1 MRFNLPETIAFAVE
15 WHPDDCLYLGGRLSG
30 CMKWTANC
38 FNTSRVVLIAA
49 VFVIWNSIAWADEKL
64 PVFVSIVPQKFFVQQ
79 IGGELVDVSVLVE
92 PGASPETYEPKP
104 QQMAALSRTKI
115 YFAIGV
121 PFEKVWL
128 GKIISA
134 SPNMLV
140 VRTDTG
146 IEKIPMKAHQ
156 HPNEK
161 IHPHDPEEYGPRQ
174 GPKLDDADNTA
185 RQRLLDPHIWLSPPL
200 VKIQARHIFD
210 ALQNFDP
217 SHGVRY
223 LTNYRKFLR
232 DLDEIDTELKDIFA
246 GKKGLEFFVFHPSW
260 AYFAQAYGL
269 KQISIEIEGKDPKP
283 AQLKQIIQHAKS
295 KDIKVLFVQP
305 QFSTKS
311 AEIIAKAIGA
321 QIVFANPLAAD
332 WADNL
337 RRQAREFKA
346 ALK

>member
-15 WHPDDCLYLGGRLSG
+15 LHPDGCLYLRGRLSG

-38 FNTSRVVLIAA
+38 FNVSRVVLIAA
-49 VFVIWNSIAWADEKL
+49 VFVVWNSIAWAEEKL
-64 PVFVSIVPQKFFVQQ
+64 PVFVSILPQKFFVQQ

-92 PGASPETYEPKP
+92 PGASPATYEPKP
-104 QQMAALSRTKI
+104 KQMAALSRIKI

-128 GKIISA
+128 GKIVSA
-134 SPNMLV
+134 NPNMLV
-140 VRTDTG
+140 VRTDSG
-146 IEKIPMKAHQ
+146 IEKIPMTAHQ
-156 HPNEK
+156 HPTEK
-161 IHPHDPEEYGPRQ
+161 IHPHDLKENGPRQ
-174 GPKLDDADNTA
+174 GPQHDDADNTA
-185 RQRLLDPHIWLSPPL
+185 RQRMLDPHIWLSPPL
-200 VKIQARHIFD
+200 VKIQARYIFE
-210 ALQNFDP
+210 ALQSVDP

-223 LTNYRKFLR
+223 RTNYQKFLR
-232 DLDEIDTELKDIFA
+232 DLDEIDAELKDIFA
-246 GKKGLEFFVFHPSW
+246 GKKGLEFFVLHPSW
-260 AYFAQAYGL
+260 GYFAHAYGL
-269 KQISIEIEGKDPKP
+269 KQVSIEIEGKDPKP
-283 AQLKQIIQHAKS
+283 AQLIEIIQHAKD